1 MSLAKVLQ
9 QSGELSDWFQGALHE
24 RGTLEHGHRSAIA
37 LAFASLALEHREAFL
52 LLVTHGARA
61 TAMAVTRP
69 TLEAYVRALWA
80 FELASDEQLQGFCRE
95 GRYDPSI
102 ESTLQALRRKA
113 SPHGTM
119 FEILRKHYGVL
130 NDYAHGGGRQISR
143 WLHASGVEPKYSDE
157 QIVEAVRFVDVVGV
171 LAAHARE
178 KVCGYPTDAFV
189 TMLET
194 VLSRIPRG
202 ATSTPGLP

>member
-1 MSLAKVLQ
+1 MQQMTLGEVLEE
-9 QSGELSDWFQGALHE
+9 SGKLSEWFQVALHE
-24 RGTLEHGHRSAIA
+24 HGTLEHGRRSAIA
-37 LAFASLALEHREAFL
+37 LAFASLALDHREAFL
-52 LLVTHGARA
+52 LLVTRGARA

-80 FELASDEQLQGFCRE
+80 YELATDHQLQAFLQT
-95 GRYDPSI
+95 GRYDPSV

-113 SPHGTM
+113 RPNGEM
-119 FEILRKHYGVL
+119 FEALRKHYGVL

-157 QIVEAVRFVDVVGV
+157 QMMEAVRFVDVVGV
-171 LAAHARE
+171 LAGHARE
-178 KVCGYPTDAFV
+178 KVCGHPTDAFV

-194 VLSRIPRG
+194 VIQRL
-202 ATSTPGLP
+202 PGWAARAP